1 MADSATYVLQELHL
15 EWTPSRIILIFTGR
29 RKYTISIFL
38 TTKRNNIGILSRSS
52 VHNWYYRVFY
62 FYCYSLYRH
71 NIFDPDEVIYEDTYM
86 YGASTSASG
95 CMIVEDAEYQGASI
109 PIASNLTD
117 DTDRTCVPKE

>member
-1 MADSATYVLQELHL
+1 MADGAKYVVQKLQMSEH
-15 EWTPSRIILIFTGR
+15 SRDILIFTEES
-29 RKYTISIFL
+29 KYTISIFL

-62 FYCYSLYRH
+62 FYCYSLYSH
-71 NIFDPDEVIYEDTYM
+71 EIFDPDEVIYEDTYM

-95 CMIVEDAEYQGASI
+95 SMIVEEYQETSI

-117 DTDRTCVPKE
+117 DTDRTCVSNE